1 MSCTE
6 KKTKSRP
13 QPVAQP
19 WIPPQTK
26 VLKYMHIMNPFELNN
41 KMLKRIYI
49 LQTGLQNAYTLYQS
63 HIPILS

>member
-1 MSCTE
+1 MSSTE

-26 VLKYMHIMNPFELNN
+26 GIEG
-41 KMLKRIYI
+41 IY
-49 LQTGLQNAYTLYQS
+49 AYNES
-63 HIPILS
+63 F